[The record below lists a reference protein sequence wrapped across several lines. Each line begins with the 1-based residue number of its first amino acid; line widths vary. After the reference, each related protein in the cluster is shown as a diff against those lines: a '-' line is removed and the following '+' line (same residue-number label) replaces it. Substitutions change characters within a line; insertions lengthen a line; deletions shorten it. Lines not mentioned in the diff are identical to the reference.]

1 MSGLEPRLRALAVVW
16 AETPEL
22 AVAVERRLAASRAPR
37 RPRWT
42 SRRSLAVALAVLAV
56 ALAAALA
63 VPGARSALLRFFHLE
78 GVTVEVVDSLPAVR
92 PSTSLDLLGERVSLG
107 EARRRAG
114 FELVQPARFGSPDE
128 VRVGPWGMVS
138 FVYRGP
144 GGVRVVLSQFEG
156 QVEPIFLKKVVAGGT
171 RVENVT
177 VGGEP
182 GLFLSG
188 EPHFFLY
195 VSPDGVEHSEP
206 VYLARDVLLWQRGP
220 LTLRL
225 EGQLTPAR
233 ALELARSVR

>member
-1 MSGLEPRLRALAVVW
+1 MNELESRLRALAVEW
-16 AETPEL
+16 PETPEL
-22 AVAVERRLAASRAPR
+22 AAAVERRLAASSAPWRPR
-37 RPRWT
+37 RL

-56 ALAAALA
+56 ALVAALA
-63 VPGARSALLRFFHLE
+63 VPGARSALLRFFHLQ

-92 PSTSLDLLGERVSLG
+92 PSTSLGLLGERVSLG
-107 EARRRAG
+107 EARRRSR
-114 FELVQPARFGSPDE
+114 FELVEAARLGSPDE
-128 VRVGPWGMVS
+128 VRVGPSGMVS

-144 GGVRVVLSQFEG
+144 GGVRVILSQFEG

-188 EPHFFLY
+188 EPHFFMY
-195 VSPDGVEHSEP
+195 VSPDGTEHGEP
-206 VYLARDVLLWQRGP
+206 VYLARDVLLWQRGK

-225 EGQLTPAR
+225 EGQLTLAR
-233 ALELARSVR
+233 ALELARSIR